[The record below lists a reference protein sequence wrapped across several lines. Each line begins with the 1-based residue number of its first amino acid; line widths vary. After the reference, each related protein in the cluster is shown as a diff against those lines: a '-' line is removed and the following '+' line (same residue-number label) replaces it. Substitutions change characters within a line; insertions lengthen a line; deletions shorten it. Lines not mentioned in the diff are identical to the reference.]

1 MRLRSY
7 LFLSFVLIMNTAMAA
22 DSLRWISPNL
32 GIQKLTPGIYLIKSW
47 EDAKKDKVTDANHL
61 LVVDQQDIVLIN
73 TPWTNSNTRILL
85 DWINKEFNRP
95 VSKVI
100 ITHFHYDCSG
110 GAAEIRKSGIT
121 TYSLDKTK
129 YLLRSDSMNIAVT
142 FHDSLDIP
150 LQTLHLNL
158 TYPGEGHTRDN
169 IVVWIPE
176 DQILYGGCLVKS
188 NAAIDLGNVKDAAIK
203 AWPKTIQKLQ
213 NRFGNARIII
223 PGHYEIGDTSLLR
236 HTLELLKDHSQ

>member
-1 MRLRSY
+1 
-7 LFLSFVLIMNTAMAA
+7 MAA

>member
-1 MRLRSY
+1 